1 MLEGFVKI
9 PLLSGSS
16 FLSVTSNGLNFNN
29 NVVYRMNKAK
39 YIVLL
44 LNEDKKQ
51 LAIQKC
57 DENTEDKISFF
68 RDEKNLKN
76 GVRFN
81 NRETQIMIAQMMN
94 WNLEQYNYRVDGIY
108 YEKEQAMIFDLN
120 MARKFK
126 KRIVKNS
133 TNN

>member
-1 MLEGFVKI
+1 
-9 PLLSGSS
+9 
-16 FLSVTSNGLNFNN
+16 
-29 NVVYRMNKAK
+29 MNKAK

-57 DENTEDKISFF
+57 DEDMEDKISFF